1 MRKQVLDDARV
12 FDGLFRFLG
21 LTSLGGLKSL
31 CRKGLERVR
40 LEALT
45 SLQPHL
51 NLTLTS
57 LQTHFKLTRA
67 SLNILRYKGMF
78 ENVHFNNSERAFLG
92 GKIC

>member
-1 MRKQVLDDARV
+1 MMRKQVLDDARV

-51 NLTLTS
+51 NLTPT
-57 LQTHFKLTRA
+57 
-67 SLNILRYKGMF
+67 SLNIIRYKGMF